1 MKKDLTQQIKDLKAS
16 ATSKE
21 DLMSQLASLETGEI
35 SPETLQKVNGGVSIK
50 PQLPGT
56 VLGLII
62 PPTFPEL

>member
-1 MKKDLTQQIKDLKAS
+1 MKKDLNQQIKDLKAS

-35 SPETLQKVNGGVSIK
+35 SPETLQKVNGGLNVK
-50 PQLPGT
+50 PAFPGT
-56 VLGLII
+56 VLGLLI